1 MNSRNGRIWRNL
13 ALPTLLLGL
22 SATALAQE
30 RLEVTGNVYCRTA
43 DDAVERPL
51 ADVRVFLKQLP
62 GVAATSGAGN
72 GKFRLSVP
80 ADAVMDRDV
89 VLVYASTRG
98 QLGEQARRISRE
110 DIVVTAGRMS
120 LQLAPKIFQLS
131 YCADLDAAG
140 LRETVKLALERMS
153 HRAAVLHGELVRAHT
168 SLNSEISMCLDEA
181 LSRVGAHLRFAEA
194 RVAPFTDALGTDPV
208 RARREVTAIKIA
220 DERVSELVEDAE
232 HCMEQSVLHAS
243 SQSVK
248 YAPDPSISPSTLA
261 VVSDPDENHPF
272 PWGRKRP
279 GDAHV
284 PPDDDWHWQPG
295 FALETGYDSNY
306 LQKNQEVAGGS
317 SPAAWHF
324 RPSLHL
330 SLRRFDPK
338 VTSSHSLMRV
348 RPVQEA
354 NLSLV
359 GMLLTSVQA
368 GGRALVPY
376 SDVGIA
382 ADFKNRFG
390 EGGPFGGAIAAKYQR
405 VIEPSIEPERIFSFG
420 ENLLGLSAEALMRP
434 GKGGLELGIAYRL
447 DLTYNESA
455 YLRFYD
461 RVRHAAV
468 VKESWLFLPE
478 TALVHETEIS
488 NLTFV
493 GDQRALNDSTQIRSR
508 MGLVGVITQRTS
520 LEALAGIAESY
531 YGNEHGQTRNY
542 SAPVGHVKFEWFLGP
557 IAPKAYS
564 TQDLVRPSFSLAYDN
579 DFRDNLTSDYYR
591 QNRGVAELSLGLE
604 RRWLLA
610 LHAGINRIAYS
621 RPRVFNWQE
630 ATVAEFD
637 RYKETRIDLA
647 TALEYRV
654 MPQLRFSLSLRYD
667 RNLSHQQLPME
678 PSVPGWLQSL
688 AFTRARI
695 YAGAIWTL

>member
-1 MNSRNGRIWRNL
+1 MKSRNGRIRRIL
-13 ALPTLLLGL
+13 ALPTLMLGI
-22 SATALAQE
+22 SGTALAQE

-43 DDAVERPL
+43 DDVAERPL
-51 ADVRVFLKQLP
+51 GEVRVSLKHLP
-62 GVAATSGAGN
+62 GVAATTGAGN

-80 ADAVMDRDV
+80 AEEVIDREV
-89 VLVYASTRG
+89 AIVYTSTRG
-98 QLGEQARRISRE
+98 QLGEQVRRIARE
-110 DIVVTAGRMS
+110 DVLVTAGRMS

-140 LRETVKLALERMS
+140 LRESVKLALERMS

-168 SLNSEISMCLDEA
+168 SLNGEISMCLDEA
-181 LSRVGAHLRFAEA
+181 LSRVGAHLRFAET
-194 RVAPFTDALGTDPV
+194 RVAPFTDALGNDPV

-232 HCMEQSVLHAS
+232 HCMEQSVAHAS

-248 YAPDPSISPSTLA
+248 YAPDPLISPSMAA
-261 VVSDPDENHPF
+261 VLSDPEEGHPL

-279 GDAHV
+279 GDAQV
-284 PPDDDWHWQPG
+284 PPDDEWHWQPG

-306 LQKNQEVAGGS
+306 LQKNQDVEGGS
-317 SPAAWHF
+317 SPAAWQF
-324 RPSLHL
+324 RPSFHL

-338 VTSSHSLMRV
+338 VTSAHSLMRTG
-348 RPVQEA
+348 PVQDA

-368 GGRALVPY
+368 GGRALSPY
-376 SDVGIA
+376 SDVGIV

-390 EGGPFGGAIAAKYQR
+390 EGAPLGGAIAAKYQR
-405 VIEPSIEPERIFSFG
+405 LVEPSMEPERIFSFG
-420 ENLLGLSAEALMRP
+420 ENVLGLSAEALMRP
-434 GKGGLELGIAYRL
+434 GKGGLELGASYRL
-447 DLTYNESA
+447 RLTYNESA
-455 YLRFYD
+455 FLRFYD

-478 TALVHETEIS
+478 TALVHETEVS
-488 NLTFV
+488 NSTFV

-520 LEALAGIAESY
+520 LEVLAGIAESY
-531 YGNEHGQTRNY
+531 YGNEHGHTRNY
-542 SAPVGHVKFEWFLGP
+542 SAPVGRAKFEWFLGP

-564 TQDLVRPSFSLAYDN
+564 AQDLVRPSFSLAYDN
-579 DFRDNLTSDYYR
+579 DFRDNITSDYYR
-591 QNRGVAELSLGLE
+591 QNRGVAELSLGVE

-621 RPRVFNWQE
+621 RPRIFNWQE
-630 ATVAEFD
+630 ATIAEFE

-647 TALEYRV
+647 AALEYRV
-654 MPQLRFSLSLRYD
+654 MAQFRFSLSLRYD
-667 RNLSHQQLPME
+667 RNLSHQDLPME
-678 PSVPGWLQSL
+678 PSVPGWLQPL
-688 AFTRARI
+688 AFSRARV